1 MDGLLRALHPFMP
14 FITEEIWLKL
24 APLTGNADPTI
35 MNQPY
40 PTLDDYQAAPADE
53 TVCAWLKEFVLG
65 VRRIRAEYD
74 IEPSARLP
82 VFSREGSADEQ
93 RWLATHHR
101 IVEQLARTQAIGPA
115 PDAPGDVAT
124 ALAGGMTVL
133 VPLSDLIDKDAE
145 LARVSKE
152 LERLE
157 GEISRAQAKLG
168 NASFVERA
176 PAAVV
181 NKERERLAEATSAAE
196 TLRVQV
202 ARLRA

>member
-1 MDGLLRALHPFMP
+1 MLDGLLRALHPFMP
-14 FITEEIWLKL
+14 FITDEIWLKL
-24 APLTGNADPTI
+24 GPLTGNQATTI

-40 PTLDDYQAAPADE
+40 PAVDDYAPAAADE
-53 TVCAWLKEFVLG
+53 KVCAWLKEFVLG

-82 VFSREGSADEQ
+82 VFTREGSAAEQ
-93 RWLATHHR
+93 QWLAAHHR
-101 IVEQLARTQAIGPA
+101 IVEQLARTQVLAPA
-115 PDAPGDVAT
+115 PEVQGDVAT

-145 LARVSKE
+145 RARVSKE
-152 LERLE
+152 LERLK
-157 GEISRAQAKLG
+157 GEIVRAEAKLG

-181 NKERERLAEATSAAE
+181 NKERERLAEASSAADK
-196 TLRVQV
+196 LRAQV
-202 ARLRA
+202 AKLS